1 MIHFHKAVEEIYL
14 KDTRYKVDSYEFILQ
29 ALRFTQRK
37 LKKQGHLSGKELAG
51 GCAKFAIEQY
61 GPMAKAV
68 LKHWGITKTQ
78 DFGNIVNNMIDA
90 KLLSKTESDSI
101 EDFIFF
107 PFPPPAAGQASS
119 RGTFPNERD
128 KNPCPRRP
136 GRNHHSQHPGL
147 CLFSGRKICLCLS
160 SFWRGTDGRADECL
174 CAGG

>member
-29 ALRFTQRK
+29 SLRFTQRK
-37 LKKQGHLSGKELAG
+37 LKKHGHLGGKELAG
-51 GCAKFAIEQY
+51 GCAEFAIEQY

-101 EDFIFF
+101 EDFKDVYNFDIVF
-107 PFPPPAAGQASS
+107 G
-119 RGTFPNERD
+119 NIWD
-128 KNPCPRRP
+128 KSAIN
-136 GRNHHSQHPGL
+136 RNIN
-147 CLFSGRKICLCLS
+147 RKSLQ
-160 SFWRGTDGRADECL
+160 GPH
-174 CAGG
+174 